1 MRRWG
6 GGVFLDI
13 YKTLIYISDYLNRT
27 AHLDIYILYLWFDST
42 FGDFFFS
49 CGTTERES
57 IFGINVIFN
66 KLHGNTYV
74 GHDRFPVARKRL
86 CVLQELCEEK
96 TG

>member
-42 FGDFFFS
+42 FGDFFFLRYHRT
-49 CGTTERES
+49 GKY
-57 IFGINVIFN
+57 FGINVIFN

-74 GHDRFPVARKRL
+74 GHERFPVARKRL